1 MEKEKKNYQK
11 LLDFILANNTYFI
24 LLLLFIICSAASEYF
39 LTMAVCGN
47 RDCLYRYAVC
57 DSDRGH

>member
-11 LLDFILANNTYFI
+11 LLDFILTNNTYFI

-39 LTMAVCGN
+39 LTMANLVN
-47 RDCLYRYAVC
+47 I
-57 DSDRGH
+57 